1 MIWCP
6 PPRHSWQKLAL
17 LLISLQRVEKERK
30 GQTMEKPP
38 KWKFLDSLFKSHPSP
53 KALRT
58 CLDLPAGSPASPQ
71 HPSGPPR
78 LSAAGPG
85 DALLQPHV
93 LPGLWAACQPRQSGK
108 PRRWSQMERVPIVS
122 CLRDRT
128 DFRFL
133 RPWCTGPGLR
143 RQKPQL
149 LCTSC
154 SSRPSSSSAPRALL
168 QVGKRASWTDSSW
181 DLISSWRTWMRV
193 WGREGHWKSHL

>member
-1 MIWCP
+1 MWKNP
-6 PPRHSWQKLAL
+6 ENESFSTHSLRATHHPKPSELA
-17 LLISLQRVEKERK
+17 
-30 GQTMEKPP
+30 QT
-38 KWKFLDSLFKSHPSP
+38 S
-53 KALRT
+53 
-58 CLDLPAGSPASPQ
+58 PAGSPASPH
-71 HPSGPPR
+71 HPNGPPH
-78 LSAAGPG
+78 LCAA
-85 DALLQPHV
+85 ALVMLCSSPTCSLGCE
-93 LPGLWAACQPRQSGK
+93 LPASHGNLESFT
-108 PRRWSQMERVPIVS
+108 RWSQMERVPTVP

-193 WGREGHWKSHL
+193 